1 MKRIFMQKL
10 SCIALCFL
18 FLPLQ
23 LRAEG
28 VKVDYTDYIVNP
40 SFEYYVKDGVVD
52 LDDPID
58 VTNTTDTRL
67 YKNALRGTP
76 PGWTDYYQDNSI
88 TYPEGISYGV
98 NRGALNK
105 NEFNAMWFSPAAAQ
119 LPEVFWIYQKVTGL
133 PAGEYSVS
141 CRLHV
146 SSARLSNQRFFASTG
161 SSNTMA
167 QYFGV
172 EADYRD
178 GENTNIVAG
187 ETYSFAGWEM
197 SSSTGDSEARLKP
210 MSVVI
215 TVAEGDTLT
224 IGIKTGRLK
233 KDGTLHPSSSGNIG
247 YFKADDFRIMRV
259 VAPDPNDYTHM
270 IANPSFEL
278 KDVDGVPT
286 QITSHAIDRDT
297 PYGWSDIN
305 RAGLEPTSGNLFYGV
320 KTEASNADGAKSCW
334 AQKNPFP
341 DHFTL
346 YQDITGLPAGKYRVS
361 CLMFLEAGMVTNQ
374 RLFANNNVCYYGK
387 ASDYPNN
394 LTDGEINTFAGL
406 EPSTDNMSDGR
417 FLRDMSVE
425 VDIAENETLTIGVR
439 TTNVKGDGT
448 TGATKAGWFTVDNFR
463 LLLLEGGDP
472 STALDQPAKEHFVV
486 KTQEGGFLLSLKEAR
501 PTRLRVVSLSGQT
514 VYDQVLKLSE
524 TMIELPQGLYVVHVM
539 TDSQEKTMK
548 VLVK

>member
-187 ETYSFAGWEM
+187 ETYSFAVGKCQVAQVIRKP
-197 SSSTGDSEARLKP
+197 TKP

-233 KDGTLHPSSSGNIG
+233 RWNITPK
-247 YFKADDFRIMRV
+247 YSEYIILKLMTIMRV
-259 VAPDPNDYTHM
+259 LTNDYT
-270 IANPSFEL
+270 
-278 KDVDGVPT
+278 
-286 QITSHAIDRDT
+286 RD
-297 PYGWSDIN
+297 
-305 RAGLEPTSGNLFYGV
+305 
-320 KTEASNADGAKSCW
+320 SN
-334 AQKNPFP
+334 Q
-341 DHFTL
+341 TL
-346 YQDITGLPAGKYRVS
+346 
-361 CLMFLEAGMVTNQ
+361 N
-374 RLFANNNVCYYGK
+374 
-387 ASDYPNN
+387 
-394 LTDGEINTFAGL
+394 
-406 EPSTDNMSDGR
+406 
-417 FLRDMSVE
+417 
-425 VDIAENETLTIGVR
+425 
-439 TTNVKGDGT
+439 
-448 TGATKAGWFTVDNFR
+448 
-463 LLLLEGGDP
+463 
-472 STALDQPAKEHFVV
+472 
-486 KTQEGGFLLSLKEAR
+486 
-501 PTRLRVVSLSGQT
+501 
-514 VYDQVLKLSE
+514 
-524 TMIELPQGLYVVHVM
+524 
-539 TDSQEKTMK
+539 
-548 VLVK
+548 